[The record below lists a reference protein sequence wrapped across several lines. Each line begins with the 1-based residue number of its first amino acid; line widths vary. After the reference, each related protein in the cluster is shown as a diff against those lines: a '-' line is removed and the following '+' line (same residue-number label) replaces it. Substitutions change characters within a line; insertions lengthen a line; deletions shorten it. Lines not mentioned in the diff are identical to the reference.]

1 MEDELK
7 NLQDKIM
14 DLENKLSIPTTAT
27 TMNGTSN
34 PNTF

>member
-7 NLQDKIM
+7 TLQDKIM
-14 DLENKLSIPTTAT
+14 DLENKLSIPNT

-34 PNTF
+34 TNTF